1 MLELKDYL
9 SNELQ
14 DCRQNFP
21 AAWRKAIW
29 GRCEKLLDFDAI
41 PCTVSIDEGT
51 VLWPS
56 AVSSE
61 DQGVVPLFK
70 AFNDLDPRCVRVVV
84 FGNDPYPCRCQAT
97 GRSFEQGDLV
107 CWDTDLNNPRRKR
120 GSLSASL
127 LSIMSAAVATHPAA
141 HDHELDKR
149 NLKKRRQK
157 LQCVIRSAGNQL
169 QLPTPDR
176 IFEYWAQQGVL
187 WVNRSL
193 TFTSQEH
200 QDHHRKLWAPFTQR
214 VIQRLVLEAKL
225 RPIVFALWGSKAQG
239 LCVQIGNACEKYF
252 VPISN
257 IQIAKTGHPSY
268 PKHFFR
274 FGNPLNQINSLLGNS
289 RICWTPSSRDP
300 CI

>member
-1 MLELKDYL
+1 MRELKDYL

-21 AAWRKAIW
+21 AAWRKSIW

-41 PCTVSIDEGT
+41 PCRVSIDKET
-51 VLWPS
+51 ELWPS

-61 DQGVVPLFK
+61 YQGVVPLFK

-84 FGNDPYPCRCQAT
+84 FGNDPYPCRHQAT

-107 CWDTDLNNPRRKR
+107 CWDTNLNNLRDKR
-120 GSLSASL
+120 ASLSDSL

-141 HDHELDKR
+141 HGHELDKR

-169 QLPTPDR
+169 QLPTPNR

-193 TFTSQEH
+193 TFTSKKH
-200 QDHHRKLWAPFTQR
+200 QDHHRNLWIPFTQK
-214 VIQRLVLEAKL
+214 VIQQLVLEAKC
-225 RPIVFALWGSKAQG
+225 RRIVFALWGNKAQE
-239 LCVQIGNACEKYF
+239 LCVQIGNACEKYS

-257 IQIAKTGHPSY
+257 IQIAKTGHPSF
-268 PKHFFR
+268 PAHFFR
-274 FGNPLNQINSLLGNS
+274 CGNPLEEINRLLGS
-289 RICWTPSSRDP
+289 PRICWVPSARNF
-300 CI
+300 CV